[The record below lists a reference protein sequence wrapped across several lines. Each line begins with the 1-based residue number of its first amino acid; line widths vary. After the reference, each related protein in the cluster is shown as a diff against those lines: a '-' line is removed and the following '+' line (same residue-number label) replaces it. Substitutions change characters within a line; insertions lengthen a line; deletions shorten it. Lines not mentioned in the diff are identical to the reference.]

1 MKNNNQ
7 IQSFRPVSRRSF
19 ISGGAGIATLFITGA
34 GATLL
39 LSSCATDTNPATPA
53 SPGQPDALAPV
64 SGSYMTAF
72 GLSLSFVEVL
82 VAQEQGYFKDLGLTL
97 DIKGGQGTA
106 PAIQA
111 VLGGS
116 VGISRTAA
124 INAIVAAAN
133 EDAPLRTIGT
143 VRQKSQFD
151 VCSLAGKPI
160 KNPKELQ
167 GKKVGVVSAGGST
180 ENLLDI
186 MLLGSGVPLDSVQRP
201 ITGVG
206 TAAFELARNGQID
219 AWISVDTDRR
229 QINDELGKLYYFNS
243 DDFAKIPSDT
253 YNVSQATIDSGSDM
267 PTRFLAGV
275 LQAMTWAS
283 DKSNWPQVVKD
294 LQVYSPD
301 TPTDSSL
308 ASMPILVDGWTS
320 AGMDKLLQLD
330 VDAWK
335 SGQDL
340 LVKAGVV
347 NKAASMDKL
356 IYTKYL
362 DDARK
367 MIA

>member
-1 MKNNNQ
+1 MKHSNQ
-7 IQSFRPVSRRSF
+7 IGSFRPVSRRSF
-19 ISGGAGIATLFITGA
+19 LSGGAGIATLFATGA

-39 LSSCATDTNPATPA
+39 LSGCAPQSSPAPA
-53 SPGQPDALAPV
+53 ASQPGGLSPV
-64 SGSYMTAF
+64 TGSYMTAF
-72 GLSLSFVEVL
+72 GLNLSFVEVL
-82 VAQEQGYFKDLGLTL
+82 VAQERGYFKDLGLSL

-116 VGISRTAA
+116 VTISRTAA

-160 KNPKELQ
+160 KNPSELQ
-167 GKKVGVVSAGGST
+167 GKTVGVVSAGGST
-180 ENLLDI
+180 ENLLNI
-186 MLLGSGVPLDSVQRP
+186 MLLGADVPLDSVKRP

-206 TAAFELARNGQID
+206 TAAYELAKNGQID

-229 QINDELGKLYYFNS
+229 QINDELGALYYFNS

-253 YNVSQATIDSGSDM
+253 YNVSQATIDSGSEM

-275 LQAMTWAS
+275 LQAMTFAA

-330 VDAWK
+330 EAAWK
-335 SGQDL
+335 TGQDL
-340 LVKAGVV
+340 LVKGGIVK
-347 NKAASMDKL
+347 KAASMEKL

-362 DDARK
+362 EDARK
-367 MIA
+367 LIA